1 MKIKIWGCRGSLPTP
16 LNGHQYKSKIDSI
29 LKLVKPE
36 NLKSDQSRQKFIQ
49 TLPFYLKNVVGG
61 NTTCIEIR
69 DSDNNIVIIDTGS
82 GARELGNS
90 LLKEFSSETETNLD
104 ILYTHSHWDHICGLM
119 FFGPIYTPT
128 YKLRFWSMYDNL
140 KERLSTQQNP
150 QFFPIELDYMAAKKE
165 YKKIPIGKT
174 FKINNLKIT
183 SMELNHPGGS
193 LGYRIEENGS
203 IFTFCTDTEFDFD
216 DKNECSKY
224 CDFIQD
230 SNLVMFDTQ
239 YVIKQIND
247 KKSWGHST
255 GMTATDLCLISNVDK
270 LVTFH
275 HEPSNS
281 DYDIYK
287 NYKGLVEYKKIK
299 DSSHKLKIVPGYE
312 GQTFK
317 L

>member
-16 LNGHQYKSKIDSI
+16 LNTQQYKAKVDSI

-36 NLKSDQSRQKFIQ
+36 HLVSDQTRKDFIQ
-49 TLPFYLKNVVGG
+49 TLPFHLKNTIGG

-69 DSDNNIVIIDTGS
+69 DKDNNVVIIDTGS

-90 LLKEFSSETETNLD
+90 LLKDFPPGTDVNFN

-119 FFGPIYTPT
+119 FFAPIYIPT
-128 YKLRFWSMYDNL
+128 FNLTFWSMYDNL
-140 KERLSTQQNP
+140 KERLAIQQSP
-150 QFFPIELDYMAAKKE
+150 QFFPVDLDYMASKKAF
-165 YKKIPIGKT
+165 KKFPVNKT
-174 FKINNLKIT
+174 VKINNLKIT

-203 IFTFCTDTEFDFD
+203 VFTFCTDTEFDFD
-216 DKNECSKY
+216 DKNECKKY

-230 SNLVMFDTQ
+230 SNLVIFDTQ

-247 KKSWGHST
+247 KKNWGHST
-255 GMTATDLCLISNVDK
+255 GLTATDLCLNSNVDK

-275 HEPSNS
+275 HEPANN
-281 DYDIYK
+281 DLDIY
-287 NYKGLVEYKKIK
+287 NNFKGLLEYKKIK
-299 DSSHKLKIVPGYE
+299 NSSHKLKILPGFE

-317 L
+317 I